1 MCEHTYAHACLCV
14 RSCAR
19 VVCVCLRG
27 RICVCVLSP
36 FHGKIHRNTTH
47 VGARP
52 AVGVRLP
59 RRGCDPGHLGEAA
72 AAGGLP
78 CAAQSGQVMA
88 PCRASRDLGL
98 VSGCRNHRS
107 PGATGG
113 RGRAHI
119 ASHFPKMSMFE
130 HINITY
136 NPGMI
141 VQVLMEW
148 FYGIDFQ

>member
-1 MCEHTYAHACLCV
+1 MGKSTATPHTWVLV
-14 RSCAR
+14 PPW
-19 VVCVCLRG
+19 VCVC
-27 RICVCVLSP
+27 
-36 FHGKIHRNTTH
+36 HD
-47 VGARP
+47 
-52 AVGVRLP
+52 VGVT
-59 RRGCDPGHLGEAA
+59 PGRLGEAA

-88 PCRASRDLGL
+88 ACRASRDLGL